1 MHTTTR
7 QPWHQRFAFLCIS
20 AVLGLALVPA
30 STGQAAT
37 SWSFVSY
44 VCITLESKTEA
55 TSSIKASGA
64 KSTTLAF
71 RT

>member
-37 SWSFVSY
+37 SWSFVS
-44 VCITLESKTEA
+44 
-55 TSSIKASGA
+55 
-64 KSTTLAF
+64 
-71 RT
+71 